1 MRWIYKTVH
10 FELKKEGL
18 LGSTFIDETEIEQE
32 LNDYGRS
39 GWELI
44 SLMEVKDGLIGVLK
58 QPLDEPSVYDEVEH
72 SFEEQ
77 VALSPPK
84 PIDKKQPVNRDE
96 PVADEVYFV
105 ETPTDEPDVE
115 EECSRPEVEEE
126 SEEEPQAI
134 KKERKI
140 GQIRIE

>member
-18 LGSTFIDETEIEQE
+18 LGSSFIDETEIEQE
-32 LNDYGRS
+32 LNEYGRS

-58 QPLDEPSVYDEVEH
+58 QPLDELSDFDEEDSFDRKVSLH
-72 SFEEQ
+72 SHRS
-77 VALSPPK
+77 A
-84 PIDKKQPVNRDE
+84 
-96 PVADEVYFV
+96 A
-105 ETPTDEPDVE
+105 EPDREELSESYEDDFQQPDSSVLIEDEFASGSDEDE
-115 EECSRPEVEEE
+115 EEKTLH
-126 SEEEPQAI
+126 

-140 GQIRIE
+140 GEIRIE